1 MMKKTFLLIA
11 FLGMNL
17 VNGEYLYLKEGETIE
32 QAIYRYYGL
41 KVENGKLLWYDPRVS
56 SIPNRRIMRSE
67 AATKYGIE
75 LYKKNNLYPKVNK
88 VITNAAI
95 IFDLGY
101 FGNAYPSVKESQ
113 ERKYTVI
120 VDDKHVYP
128 PRLIPRHRLFY
139 RFTKKKKLEFS
150 EDKKTWEKVKVELV
164 YEDFEL
170 KKDPPQNKKK
180 DPRDPM
186 SILFKLRISCKW
198 FDEVFVTREPHH

>member
-17 VNGEYLYLKEGETIE
+17 VNGGYLYVGEGETIE
-32 QAIYRYYGL
+32 QVVYSTYGL
-41 KVENGKLLWYDPRVS
+41 KVENGKFLWYDPGVAPLPRY
-56 SIPNRRIMRSE
+56 RIMRNE
-67 AATKYGIE
+67 ANRKYWKE
-75 LYKKNNLYPKVNK
+75 FYKNNKNKRYSKENK
-88 VITNAAI
+88 VITNAGI
-95 IFDLGY
+95 IFDGGY
-101 FGNAYPSVKESQ
+101 FGKESQ

-120 VDDKHVYP
+120 VDDKHIYP

-150 EDKKTWEKVKVELV
+150 EDKKTWEKVKIELV

-170 KKDPPQNKKK
+170 KKDPPWDSKKK
-180 DPRDPM
+180 GDRS

-198 FDEVFVTREPHH
+198 FDEVFFTKEPHR